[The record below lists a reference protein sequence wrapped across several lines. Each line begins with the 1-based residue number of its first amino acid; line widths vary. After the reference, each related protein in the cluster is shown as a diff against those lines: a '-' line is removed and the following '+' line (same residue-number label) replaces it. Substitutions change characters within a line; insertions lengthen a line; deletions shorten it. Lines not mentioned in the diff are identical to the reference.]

1 MLNKD
6 GLSKDALLLS
16 KKLKIEFINGV
27 VEITSDGTGKG
38 RVHVRQVLDTMMRCQ
53 PRLGQGRMTSDL
65 PSRPQTLRELGLAE
79 KVFCFIKKYS
89 VFQWNHAFIAEINVK
104 YVH

>member
-1 MLNKD
+1 MFFCEQCQNKE

-38 RVHVRQVLDTMMRCQ
+38 RVDVRQELDTMIRCQ
-53 PRLGQGRMTSDL
+53 ARLGQGRTMSDM
-65 PSRPQTLRELGLAE
+65 SIRPQTQRG
-79 KVFCFIKKYS
+79 
-89 VFQWNHAFIAEINVK
+89 
-104 YVH
+104 